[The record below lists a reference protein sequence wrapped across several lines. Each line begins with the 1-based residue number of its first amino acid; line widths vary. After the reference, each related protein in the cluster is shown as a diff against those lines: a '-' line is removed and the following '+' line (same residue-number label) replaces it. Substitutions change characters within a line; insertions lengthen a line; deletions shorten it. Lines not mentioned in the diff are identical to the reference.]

1 MCIVCASVSRPVN
14 LPGPHDPAI
23 ALTKSTAHTRAHC
36 VITGVFPRYGIG
48 SAEDMRRILTTVA
61 VLALAGESLAG
72 APETWNAALKRGDF
86 PAAAML
92 LQRAV
97 FEPAQGA
104 RGPDSAALKQLAQLY
119 AEGKGVERDDVL
131 ACGLVRAHAAAAARG
146 ARLTATANRAMQA
159 LVEKYCG
166 ELPVADRA
174 SAFAAMSCPRIG
186 LDRHAPI
193 ELETG
198 WSIQFNDRSATIVK
212 NGQSRDQALP
222 GDLVCRA
229 QVLLTRHS
237 KIEPSGRGKVRH
249 VIEQVTVQ
257 SAWRNGTLTL
267 DLVWQ
272 LYEIRGLELDLAAVQ
287 RWQEPG
293 SAWPAPPV
301 PDAITRGV
309 SFSAAAAGTI
319 EYTIEDTPPRTG
331 RIELRAS
338 R

>member
-1 MCIVCASVSRPVN
+1 
-14 LPGPHDPAI
+14 
-23 ALTKSTAHTRAHC
+23 
-36 VITGVFPRYGIG
+36 
-48 SAEDMRRILTTVA
+48 MRRILVTMA
-61 VLALAGESLAG
+61 VLALAGASLAG
-72 APETWNAALKRGDF
+72 APDTWNAALKRGDY
-86 PAAAML
+86 AAAATL

-97 FEPAQGA
+97 FEPAQGS
-104 RGPDSAALKQLAQLY
+104 RGPDTAALKQLAQLY
-119 AEGKGVERDDVL
+119 AEGKGVSRDDVL
-131 ACGLVRAHAAAAARG
+131 ACGLVRAHAAAARS
-146 ARLTATANRAMQA
+146 ARLTASASRAMQA

-166 ELPVADRA
+166 ELPVTDRA
-174 SAFAAMSCPRIG
+174 AAFATMSCPRIG

-193 ELETG
+193 ELESG
-198 WSIQFNDRSATIVK
+198 WSIQFNDRSATIVRS
-212 NGQSRDQALP
+212 GQSREQALP
-222 GDLVCRA
+222 GDLLCRA

-237 KIEPSGRGKVRH
+237 KIEPSGRGKPRH

-257 SAWRNGTLTL
+257 SAWRNGTLTR

-272 LYEIRGLELDLAAVQ
+272 LYEVRGLELDLAAVQ

-293 SAWPAPPV
+293 SAWPAPAV
-301 PDAITRGV
+301 PEAIARGV